1 MELYLDNIGI
11 IKDSKILLDG
21 LTVITGKNSSG
32 KTTVGKVMYSLLSA
46 GSDLEEAFE
55 FSKKR
60 YIVSKLEDIERILKL
75 RRYRRMHRDES
86 NDIFRL
92 LDMISMHT
100 FARFSL
106 DKLILFLSDTK
117 EILIQLE
124 IEDYLTYIGSTQT
137 YSNLTEAINQ
147 DFPQWK
153 QKCIDI
159 CETALFVINDE
170 NAFYNFVKA
179 RTDAFINHEFNKQI
193 KPIRCDN
200 CESKIE
206 LYEKGKCIVKAEIK
220 EKKKL
225 EFSHESTFLYSSDNC
240 IFIDNPYVMDR
251 LDKNSFLLHSMFKT
265 DEETEIDAIITS
277 EDIKDH
283 DEILSDLIIDSS
295 SNNYFDDL
303 EIQNKFRNVFNKINE
318 IVPGEFLSTDDG
330 YFYVKD
336 GAELSVKNLATGS
349 KMFFIIKKLL
359 YSGKIDSN
367 TMLILDEPES
377 HLHPEWINKFAEIL
391 VYLTNDVKVKILIT
405 THSPNLMLALSV
417 YAKKMGLDSKAHFYI
432 AENLE
437 DEYFS
442 QIRRIDDSIGEGY
455 AHLSIPFVKMNLE
468 MKEMQ
473 NGES

>member
-60 YIVSKLEDIERILKL
+60 YIVSKLTDIERILKL

-106 DKLILFLSDTK
+106 NKLILFLSDTK

-170 NAFYNFVKA
+170 NAFYNLLLK
-179 RTDAFINHEFNKQI
+179 INDF
-193 KPIRCDN
+193 
-200 CESKIE
+200 
-206 LYEKGKCIVKAEIK
+206 Y
-220 EKKKL
+220 KKKFFFCCGTSN
-225 EFSHESTFLYSSDNC
+225 EINYWKS
-240 IFIDNPYVMDR
+240 PYVFCFDC
-251 LDKNSFLLHSMFKT
+251 KK
-265 DEETEIDAIITS
+265 
-277 EDIKDH
+277 
-283 DEILSDLIIDSS
+283 LICVECFTFHRTHY
-295 SNNYFDDL
+295 YFDFCC
-303 EIQNKFRNVFNKINE
+303 IIKYKHANIHST
-318 IVPGEFLSTDDG
+318 LSNFSNYSEEDDKQ
-330 YFYVKD
+330 VED
-336 GAELSVKNLATGS
+336 SVLKNLLW
-349 KMFFIIKKLL
+349 KLHETK
-359 YSGKIDSN
+359 SQQIQQ
-367 TMLILDEPES
+367 
-377 HLHPEWINKFAEIL
+377 F
-391 VYLTNDVKVKILIT
+391 
-405 THSPNLMLALSV
+405 SV
-417 YAKKMGLDSKAHFYI
+417 FDAVDL
-432 AENLE
+432 
-437 DEYFS
+437 
-442 QIRRIDDSIGEGY
+442 
-455 AHLSIPFVKMNLE
+455 
-468 MKEMQ
+468 
-473 NGES
+473 